1 MEKNSINQDFDYEV
15 ISLEELIEIE
25 YALAGYKNTTTGLSI
40 VNSEYKDFISESLD
54 IAYDYYSESEII
66 EAFNKYKNKKNS
78 SIWLPSYTFIV
89 FLVNHM
95 IGLICSF
102 LPMLWYIGSFHY
114 KKSRIFYSTSL
125 SLSCLCKKLFKF
137 IFGQIFLSFSSS
149 RESSSWE

>member
-66 EAFNKYKNKKNS
+66 EAFNKYKNKKN
-78 SIWLPSYTFIV
+78 
-89 FLVNHM
+89 
-95 IGLICSF
+95 
-102 LPMLWYIGSFHY
+102 
-114 KKSRIFYSTSL
+114 R
-125 SLSCLCKKLFKF
+125 
-137 IFGQIFLSFSSS
+137 
-149 RESSSWE
+149 